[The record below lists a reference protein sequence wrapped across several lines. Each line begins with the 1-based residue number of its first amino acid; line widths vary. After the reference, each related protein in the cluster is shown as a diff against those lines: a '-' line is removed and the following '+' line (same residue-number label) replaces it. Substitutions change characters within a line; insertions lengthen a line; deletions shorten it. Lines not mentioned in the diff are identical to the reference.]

1 MVVHFSVPAP
11 MKNSVVSSPPFMA
24 VKRSPSM
31 NDAHYS
37 MVKYPNPSSSNQ
49 AHNGKLMSDKI
60 SSRIAADK
68 AAFFA
73 EKQDS
78 QQIYENI
85 DQGNIISI
93 YVGHNDSAFHML

>member
-1 MVVHFSVPAP
+1 MVGHVSVPAP

-85 DQGNIISI
+85 DKGNIILI
-93 YVGHNDSAFHML
+93 CVG

>member
-1 MVVHFSVPAP
+1 MSPTSN
-11 MKNSVVSSPPFMA
+11 NSMTSAPPFMA

-37 MVKYPNPSSSNQ
+37 MVKYPALPSKPTNNTNQ
-49 AHNGKLMSDKI
+49 MSDKL
-60 SSRIAADK
+60 SSRLAADK

-73 EKQDS
+73 EKEGF

-85 DQGNIISI
+85 AKGN
-93 YVGHNDSAFHML
+93 

>member
-1 MVVHFSVPAP
+1 
-11 MKNSVVSSPPFMA
+11 MA

-37 MVKYPNPSSSNQ
+37 MVKYPALSTNQ
-49 AHNGKLMSDKI
+49 AQMGKHMSDKI

-73 EKQDS
+73 VKQES

-85 DQGNIISI
+85 DKGSVI
-93 YVGHNDSAFHML
+93 LRKL

>member
-1 MVVHFSVPAP
+1 MPA
-11 MKNSVVSSPPFMA
+11 SSNNATGSSLGITA

-37 MVKYPNPSSSNQ
+37 MIKFPSPSSNQ
-49 AHNGKLMSDKI
+49 TQTVKQMSDKL

-73 EKQDS
+73 TGPDS

-85 DQGNIISI
+85 DKGKFQLFKTKYGIKVI
-93 YVGHNDSAFHML
+93 

>member
-1 MVVHFSVPAP
+1 M
-11 MKNSVVSSPPFMA
+11 VSSPPFMA

-37 MVKYPNPSSSNQ
+37 MVKYPAPSSNQ
-49 AHNGKLMSDKI
+49 AHNGKQMSHKI

-73 EKQDS
+73 EQQES

-85 DQGNIISI
+85 EKGNIRNIWVCYIMSNLI
-93 YVGHNDSAFHML
+93 FDRGT